1 MLQQVEI
8 AMNTMATIPENAQP
22 LLSTN
27 LPKSHKSLKL
37 IITIFSYVVFIACII
52 MQFITLLSGGSG
64 TKLPDN
70 TGNNASSGLIACSPG
85 ISLASLIA
93 SLIAPCIVR
102 GGNTMAVC
110 ELVCQLC
117 IIVMIILMNSV
128 VLVINSC
135 NSTAN
140 ILLFCSNLLLLIVF
154 CCMIIRHK
162 MK

>member
-85 ISLASLIA
+85 YITSFTYSFTY
-93 SLIAPCIVR
+93 SS
-102 GGNTMAVC
+102 MH
-110 ELVCQLC
+110 
-117 IIVMIILMNSV
+117 
-128 VLVINSC
+128 
-135 NSTAN
+135 STWWQYN
-140 ILLFCSNLLLLIVF
+140 GS
-154 CCMIIRHK
+154 M
-162 MK
+162 